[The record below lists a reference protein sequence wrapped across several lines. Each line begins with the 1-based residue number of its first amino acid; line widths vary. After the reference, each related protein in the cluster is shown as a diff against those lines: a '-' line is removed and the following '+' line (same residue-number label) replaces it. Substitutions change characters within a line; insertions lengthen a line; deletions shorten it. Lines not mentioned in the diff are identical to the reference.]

1 MQNLI
6 FSIFPNQ
13 NFVDLG
19 LFQFGWERCTPAHS
33 FGPAARNHYLFHYIL
48 SGTGTL
54 MADDSKGVTQ
64 TYSITSMQGF
74 MIFPNQ
80 ITTYVADK
88 QLPWEYVW
96 LEFDG
101 LRVKS
106 LLDTIGLSLDK
117 PVYHARNKSLRED
130 MANEMLYISRH
141 KDESPFHLIG
151 HLYLFLDYLL
161 RSAADEQLEHGSKLR
176 EFYIHEALTY
186 IEHNFQNEITIEDI
200 AKSYMDVYDSRIIS
214 KAGTPFHNIVETLD
228 GDMIHGDMDEEITS
242 GKCLIA
248 AANPDLME
256 SYIEK
261 DDIVILG
268 NRYESQLCA
277 IEMGAKCIIVCDGAL
292 VSYTISRLAES
303 RGCYI
308 IKTPY
313 DTFTA
318 SRLINQSIP
327 IRFFMKSE
335 NLITFGL
342 GEYLDDIRDTMAKK
356 RYRDFPIL
364 DWNENYF
371 GMISR
376 RSLLG
381 ARKKK
386 LILVDHNELTQA
398 VDGMEEAEIIEIID
412 HHRIGSIETMGPV
425 FFRNQ
430 PLGCTA
436 TIIYQM
442 YRESGVELTEKIAG
456 LLCSA
461 ILSDTLIY
469 RSPTC
474 TQCF

>member
-13 NFVDLG
+13 NFVDLS
-19 LFQFGWERCTPAHS
+19 LFQFGWERCAPAHS

-64 TYSITSMQGF
+64 TYSIKSMQGF

-200 AKSYMDVYDSRIIS
+200 AGVCGLNRTYFGKIFKEALGKTPQEFLLNYRMLKAAELLKLTSLSIGDVGLAVGYANQMHFSRAFKNNYGISPREWRYQNHINNTVDS
-214 KAGTPFHNIVETLD
+214 
-228 GDMIHGDMDEEITS
+228 DEE
-242 GKCLIA
+242 
-248 AANPDLME
+248 
-256 SYIEK
+256 
-261 DDIVILG
+261 
-268 NRYESQLCA
+268 
-277 IEMGAKCIIVCDGAL
+277 
-292 VSYTISRLAES
+292 
-303 RGCYI
+303 
-308 IKTPY
+308 
-313 DTFTA
+313 
-318 SRLINQSIP
+318 
-327 IRFFMKSE
+327 
-335 NLITFGL
+335 
-342 GEYLDDIRDTMAKK
+342 
-356 RYRDFPIL
+356 
-364 DWNENYF
+364 
-371 GMISR
+371 
-376 RSLLG
+376 
-381 ARKKK
+381 
-386 LILVDHNELTQA
+386 HTQ
-398 VDGMEEAEIIEIID
+398 
-412 HHRIGSIETMGPV
+412 
-425 FFRNQ
+425 
-430 PLGCTA
+430 
-436 TIIYQM
+436 
-442 YRESGVELTEKIAG
+442 
-456 LLCSA
+456 
-461 ILSDTLIY
+461 
-469 RSPTC
+469 
-474 TQCF
+474 

>member
-64 TYSITSMQGF
+64 TYSIKSMQGF

-117 PVYHARNKSLRED
+117 PVYHARNKNLRED

-200 AKSYMDVYDSRIIS
+200 AGVCGLNRTY
-214 KAGTPFHNIVETLD
+214 F
-228 GDMIHGDMDEEITS
+228 
-242 GKCLIA
+242 GKIFKEA
-248 AANPDLME
+248 
-256 SYIEK
+256 
-261 DDIVILG
+261 LG
-268 NRYESQLCA
+268 
-277 IEMGAKCIIVCDGAL
+277 
-292 VSYTISRLAES
+292 
-303 RGCYI
+303 
-308 IKTPY
+308 KTPQEFLLNY
-313 DTFTA
+313 RMLKAAELLKLTSLSIGDVGLAVGYANQMHF
-318 SRLINQSIP
+318 SRAFKNNYGISP
-327 IRFFMKSE
+327 RE
-335 NLITFGL
+335 W
-342 GEYLDDIRDTMAKK
+342 
-356 RYRDFPIL
+356 RYQ
-364 DWNENYF
+364 NHVNNT
-371 GMISR
+371 
-376 RSLLG
+376 
-381 ARKKK
+381 
-386 LILVDHNELTQA
+386 VDSDKEHTQ
-398 VDGMEEAEIIEIID
+398 
-412 HHRIGSIETMGPV
+412 
-425 FFRNQ
+425 
-430 PLGCTA
+430 
-436 TIIYQM
+436 
-442 YRESGVELTEKIAG
+442 
-456 LLCSA
+456 
-461 ILSDTLIY
+461 
-469 RSPTC
+469 
-474 TQCF
+474 

>member
-64 TYSITSMQGF
+64 TYSIKSMQGF

-117 PVYHARNKSLRED
+117 PVYHARNKNLRED

-200 AKSYMDVYDSRIIS
+200 AGVCGLNRTY
-214 KAGTPFHNIVETLD
+214 F
-228 GDMIHGDMDEEITS
+228 
-242 GKCLIA
+242 GKIFKEA
-248 AANPDLME
+248 
-256 SYIEK
+256 
-261 DDIVILG
+261 LG
-268 NRYESQLCA
+268 
-277 IEMGAKCIIVCDGAL
+277 
-292 VSYTISRLAES
+292 
-303 RGCYI
+303 
-308 IKTPY
+308 KTPQEFLLNY
-313 DTFTA
+313 RMLKAAELLKLTSLSIGDVGLAVGYANQMHF
-318 SRLINQSIP
+318 SRAFKNNYGISPREWRYQNHINNTVDS
-327 IRFFMKSE
+327 
-335 NLITFGL
+335 
-342 GEYLDDIRDTMAKK
+342 
-356 RYRDFPIL
+356 
-364 DWNENYF
+364 NEE
-371 GMISR
+371 
-376 RSLLG
+376 
-381 ARKKK
+381 
-386 LILVDHNELTQA
+386 HTQ
-398 VDGMEEAEIIEIID
+398 
-412 HHRIGSIETMGPV
+412 
-425 FFRNQ
+425 
-430 PLGCTA
+430 
-436 TIIYQM
+436 
-442 YRESGVELTEKIAG
+442 
-456 LLCSA
+456 
-461 ILSDTLIY
+461 
-469 RSPTC
+469 
-474 TQCF
+474 

>member
-64 TYSITSMQGF
+64 TYSIKSMQGF

-151 HLYLFLDYLL
+151 HLYLVLDYLL

-200 AKSYMDVYDSRIIS
+200 AGVCGLNRTYFGKIFKEALGKTQQEFLLKYRMLKAAELLKLTSLSIGDVGLAVGYANQMHFSRAFKNNYGISPREWRYQNHINNTVDS
-214 KAGTPFHNIVETLD
+214 
-228 GDMIHGDMDEEITS
+228 DEE
-242 GKCLIA
+242 
-248 AANPDLME
+248 
-256 SYIEK
+256 
-261 DDIVILG
+261 
-268 NRYESQLCA
+268 
-277 IEMGAKCIIVCDGAL
+277 
-292 VSYTISRLAES
+292 
-303 RGCYI
+303 
-308 IKTPY
+308 
-313 DTFTA
+313 
-318 SRLINQSIP
+318 
-327 IRFFMKSE
+327 
-335 NLITFGL
+335 
-342 GEYLDDIRDTMAKK
+342 
-356 RYRDFPIL
+356 
-364 DWNENYF
+364 
-371 GMISR
+371 
-376 RSLLG
+376 
-381 ARKKK
+381 
-386 LILVDHNELTQA
+386 HTQ
-398 VDGMEEAEIIEIID
+398 
-412 HHRIGSIETMGPV
+412 
-425 FFRNQ
+425 
-430 PLGCTA
+430 
-436 TIIYQM
+436 
-442 YRESGVELTEKIAG
+442 
-456 LLCSA
+456 
-461 ILSDTLIY
+461 
-469 RSPTC
+469 
-474 TQCF
+474 